1 MRHILT
7 YKYEMISGSQHYS
20 IQGANMPKKLKN
32 IFNKQ
37 KKSTDEKEEITLEE
51 IVTVTHLRK
60 HRMERNMRHERRMA
74 RDLSRLIGSWH
85 KDRLPKE
92 VVIGFSAFYMV
103 NFIFDCCTPEEANHL
118 LISTISKQLLISNE
132 IEHSETVLQ

>member
-1 MRHILT
+1 
-7 YKYEMISGSQHYS
+7 MISDSQHYS
-20 IQGANMPKKLKN
+20 IQGSNMPKKLKH

-60 HRMERNMRHERRMA
+60 HRMERNLRHERRMA
-74 RDLSRLIGSWH
+74 RDLNRLMNSWH

-92 VVIGFSAFYMV
+92 VVVGFSASYMI
-103 NFIFDCCTPEEANHL
+103 NFIFDCHTPEDANHL
-118 LISTISKQLLISNE
+118 LVTAISRELIHTQD
-132 IEHSETVLQ
+132 IEESETIIQ

>member
-1 MRHILT
+1 
-7 YKYEMISGSQHYS
+7 
-20 IQGANMPKKLKN
+20 MPKKLKN

-60 HRMERNMRHERRMA
+60 HRMETNMRHEQRMS
-74 RDLSRLIGSWH
+74 RDLDRLIGSWH

-92 VVIGFSAFYMV
+92 VVVEFSASYMV
-103 NFIFDCCTPEEANHL
+103 NFIFHCYTPEEANHL
-118 LISTISKQLLISNE
+118 LISTISKQLVISNE
-132 IEHSETVLQ
+132 IEHCETVIQ

>member
-1 MRHILT
+1 
-7 YKYEMISGSQHYS
+7 MISGSHHYS
-20 IQGANMPKKLKN
+20 IQGPNMPKKLKN

-74 RDLSRLIGSWH
+74 RDLNRLIGSWH

-92 VVIGFSAFYMV
+92 VVVEFSASYMV
-103 NFIFDCCTPEEANHL
+103 NFIFNCTTPEDANHL
-118 LISTISKQLLISNE
+118 LVTAISRELIHTKD
-132 IEHSETVLQ
+132 IQDTETTVQ

>member
-1 MRHILT
+1 MT
-7 YKYEMISGSQHYS
+7 YKYVMISGSRHYS
-20 IQGANMPKKLKN
+20 IQGPNMPKKLKN

-60 HRMERNMRHERRMA
+60 HRIERNMRHERRMA
-74 RDLSRLIGSWH
+74 RDLNRLMSSWH

-92 VVIGFSAFYMV
+92 VGVGFSASYMV
-103 NFIFDCCTPEEANHL
+103 NFSFDCYPPEEANHL
-118 LISTISKQLLISNE
+118 LISTISKQLVRYNE
-132 IEHSETVLQ
+132 IEHSETVIQ

>member
-1 MRHILT
+1 
-7 YKYEMISGSQHYS
+7 
-20 IQGANMPKKLKN
+20 MPKKLKN

-74 RDLSRLIGSWH
+74 RDLTRLLRSWH
-85 KDRLPKE
+85 KDKLPKS
-92 VVIGFSAFYMV
+92 VVVGFSASYMV
-103 NFIFDCCTPEEANHL
+103 NFIFDCHTPEDANHL
-118 LISTISKQLLISNE
+118 LVTAISRELLKSNE
-132 IEHSETVLQ
+132 IEDSETMLQ

>member
-1 MRHILT
+1 MT
-7 YKYEMISGSQHYS
+7 YKYVMISGSHHYS
-20 IQGANMPKKLKN
+20 IQEPNMPKKLKN

-37 KKSTDEKEEITLEE
+37 KNSTDEKEETTLEE

-74 RDLSRLIGSWH
+74 RDLNRLIGTWH
-85 KDRLPKE
+85 KDGLPKE
-92 VVIGFSAFYMV
+92 VVVGFSASYIV

-118 LISTISKQLLISNE
+118 LISTISKELVRYNE
-132 IEHSETVLQ
+132 NEDSETAIQ

>member
-1 MRHILT
+1 
-7 YKYEMISGSQHYS
+7 
-20 IQGANMPKKLKN
+20 MPKKLKN

-51 IVTVTHLRK
+51 IVTVTHLKK

-74 RDLSRLIGSWH
+74 SDLNRLIGSWR

-92 VVIGFSAFYMV
+92 VVVGFSASYMV
-103 NFIFDCCTPEEANHL
+103 NFIFDCCTPEDANHL
-118 LISTISKQLLISNE
+118 LVTAISRELIHSNE
-132 IEHSETVLQ
+132 IEHSETVIQ

>member
-7 YKYEMISGSQHYS
+7 YKYVMISGSQHYS
-20 IQGANMPKKLKN
+20 IQGSNMPKKLKN

-74 RDLSRLIGSWH
+74 RDLNRLMNSWH

-92 VVIGFSAFYMV
+92 VVVGFSASYMV
-103 NFIFDCCTPEEANHL
+103 NFIFDCYTPEDANHL
-118 LISTISKQLLISNE
+118 LVTAISRELLKSNE
-132 IEHSETVLQ
+132 IEDSETMIQ

>member
-1 MRHILT
+1 
-7 YKYEMISGSQHYS
+7 
-20 IQGANMPKKLKN
+20 MPKKLKK

-74 RDLSRLIGSWH
+74 SDLNRLIGSWR

-92 VVIGFSAFYMV
+92 VVVGFSASYMV
-103 NFIFDCCTPEEANHL
+103 NFIFDCYTPEDANHL
-118 LISTISKQLLISNE
+118 LVTAISRELI
-132 IEHSETVLQ
+132 HSQDIQDTETTVQ

>member
-1 MRHILT
+1 
-7 YKYEMISGSQHYS
+7 MISGSQHYS
-20 IQGANMPKKLKN
+20 IQGSNMPKKLKN

-74 RDLSRLIGSWH
+74 RDLDRLIGSWH

-92 VVIGFSAFYMV
+92 VVVEFSASYMV
-103 NFIFDCCTPEEANHL
+103 NFIFNCTTPEHANHL
-118 LISTISKQLLISNE
+118 LITAISRELIHSQD
-132 IEHSETVLQ
+132 IKDSETIIQ